1 MKTASGFAA
10 AGLYHRENLDIA
22 NVCIGR
28 TCFEKTPGVFEE
40 MIRVIFRKTS
50 RCLADAQDDD
60 AAAIVKSKSR
70 IAVAECFCRKAV
82 SLYGKTCKHPLE
94 TCLQFETFADYYVEN
109 KMARYISADE
119 ALAILKQ
126 SEAEGLVLHILN
138 SRKVEA
144 MCCCC
149 SCCCGL
155 CVTTCPTGALTLA
168 KKPDDHLYTPPPTV
182 YDTFARM
189 SRERVEQT
197 SE

>member
-1 MKTASGFAA
+1 MDVIVIKA
-10 AGLYHRENLDIA
+10 DI
-22 NVCIGR
+22 V
-28 TCFEKTPGVFEE
+28 
-40 MIRVIFRKTS
+40 
-50 RCLADAQDDD
+50 ADHPIAPYDD

-144 MCCCC
+144 ICCCC

-155 CVTTCPTGALTLA
+155 CVTTCPTGALALA

-189 SRERVEQT
+189 SREKVEQT
-197 SE
+197 LE